1 MNDICLLGYIKTE
14 SLNENKF
21 GLRKKTRKM
30 SLPEYPSRCMRTM
43 NKAVEKHLSPREE
56 RGRKKQ
62 KSFPLISH
70 LSYEPSLCT
79 DHREMRNPAHQ
90 TSFWQFNLSF
100 LNKCSSS
107 TCYVLG
113 TAHSTGDRAIS
124 HTNKNASPH
133 EAHTLV
139 RVKSI

>member
-1 MNDICLLGYIKTE
+1 MNDICLPGYIKTG

-21 GLRKKTRKM
+21 GLRGKIRNV

-43 NKAVEKHLSPREE
+43 KKAVEKHLTPREE
-56 RGRKKQ
+56 LGRKKQ

-70 LSYEPSLCT
+70 LSCEPSLCP
-79 DHREMRNPAHQ
+79 DYREMRSPAYQ

-113 TAHSTGDRAIS
+113 TAHGTGDRAIS
-124 HTNKNASPH
+124 HTNKKCFPS
-133 EAHTLV
+133 
-139 RVKSI
+139 